1 MCFLFLQLE
10 FPKIE
15 ALFPKTNLLKDTSI
29 KYFIKLQI
37 CLLAEHF
44 GLLVSG
50 KKKKEKKKE
59 SVKKELISSLRVDNP
74 D

>member
-1 MCFLFLQLE
+1 MCFLFLRLE

-15 ALFPKTNLLKDTSI
+15 AWFPKTNLLKDTSI
-29 KYFIKLQI
+29 KGFTKVQI
-37 CLLAEHF
+37 WLLAEHF

-50 KKKKEKKKE
+50 KKKR
-59 SVKKELISSLRVDNP
+59 KELISNLRVDNP

>member
-1 MCFLFLQLE
+1 MQLE

-15 ALFPKTNLLKDTSI
+15 AWFPKTNLLKDTSI
-29 KYFIKLQI
+29 KGFIKVQI
-37 CLLAEHF
+37 WLLAEHF

-50 KKKKEKKKE
+50 KKKKKKKE
-59 SVKKELISSLRVDNP
+59 RKELISNLRVDNP

>member
-1 MCFLFLQLE
+1 MYFLFLQLE

-15 ALFPKTNLLKDTSI
+15 ALFPKRDLLKDTSI
-29 KYFIKLQI
+29 KGCIKLQI
-37 CLLAEHF
+37 RLLAEHF

-50 KKKKEKKKE
+50 KKKKRER
-59 SVKKELISSLRVDNP
+59 ELISNLTVDNP